1 MNEFSERSFY
11 NLALYA
17 LTLMVFFV
25 LQNLLVPGL
34 VFGFS
39 PEKAG
44 FTVKFKDEV
53 MQYKVI
59 GVFVLPEEVLALEA
73 SDAAKGSHYVI
84 RYSAG
89 KLIDAAINKWYWQAP
104 KETGLYPVKVVDPE
118 TQDSITL
125 NVFVMIPYD
134 DLKRESL
141 NGYKIGTYPIIPF
154 RQLPNYNP
162 PKGFIEVTPE
172 NEEVYVA
179 PHFKLKQFVC
189 KQEHDYPKYVV
200 LQERLLLMLEL
211 VLENMNKNGYDI
223 EKFSI
228 LSGYRTPY
236 YNHSIRN
243 KKYSRHIYGDG
254 ADIFVDRDNDD
265 IMDDLN
271 SDGKLDYRDANI
283 LYDIIDS
290 MYGEPW
296 YERFMGGLARY
307 RERRGHG
314 PFVHVDTRGFLSRW

>member
-1 MNEFSERSFY
+1 MNDFSDTLFYSF
-11 NLALYA
+11 ALYT
-17 LTLMVFFV
+17 LTSAVFFV
-25 LQNLLVPGL
+25 LQSLLMLGL
-34 VFGFS
+34 AFGFS

-44 FTVKFKDEV
+44 FTIKFKDEI

-59 GVFVLPEEVLALEA
+59 GVYVLPEEVLALEA
-73 SDAAKGSHYVI
+73 LDTAGGSHYVI
-84 RYSAG
+84 HYSAG
-89 KLIDAAINKWYWQAP
+89 KLIDAAINKWHWQAP
-104 KETGLYPVKVVDPE
+104 GESGLYPVKIADPE
-118 TQDSITL
+118 SQDSITL

-134 DLKRESL
+134 ELERESL
-141 NGYKIGTYPIIPF
+141 NGYKIGSYPSIPF

-162 PKGFIEVTPE
+162 PKGFIEVTPG
-172 NEEVYVA
+172 NEEAFIA
-179 PHFKLKQFVC
+179 PHFKLKHFVC

-211 VLENMNKNGYDI
+211 VLENMNKNGYDV
-223 EKFSI
+223 ETFSI

-283 LYDIIDS
+283 LYDIIHG

-296 YERFMGGLARY
+296 YERFIGGLARY
-307 RERRGHG
+307 KERRDHG